1 LRILPV
7 PEIFAAVGAMR
18 VDDRYAAVESQ
29 YRQSAFVKEICV
41 FGRPRDDDPRRERL
55 FAVVVPDVVLLRQK
69 RIVNAGD
76 LLRFEL
82 EGQSIHLPPPHR
94 IVSYDVWFEP
104 LPRTPAGELRR
115 EEIHARLRQKAEE
128 ARARAAG
135 RDDDGTADRDT
146 AAALE
151 IVRRYSKETAL
162 WPDANL
168 EIDLGLD
175 SMARVELM
183 TELEQRFG
191 VSVTDDQACQVFTVR
206 QLIEAMV
213 PAGTASHRESASADP
228 WATLL
233 NDPSGSHPAMAVLSV
248 RRRVVPLMFFA
259 CLRLARMV
267 MPSVVVRGRE
277 HLPESGPYII
287 APNHQS
293 YLDPFFL
300 SSVLP
305 YAVFK
310 QLFVVGAAEYFETP
324 LTAWLARQLSLVP
337 VDPDANLVP
346 AMRAGAWGL
355 AQRRVLLLFPE
366 GERSIDGRVKRFK
379 RGAAIL
385 ARQLELPIVPVAI
398 HGVFGVWPRNRPFN
412 WRCLLPGSGHHVQI
426 AFGEPMHAARHVT
439 AAESTEALRRRVD
452 ELWHTLDASPQQR
465 HENDRCTDG
474 TGEQHS
480 GLGSV
485 ADKH

>member
-7 PEIFAAVGAMR
+7 PEALARLGAVR
-18 VDDRYAAVESQ
+18 DDDRYAAVESQ
-29 YRQSAFVKEICV
+29 YRQSAYVKEICV
-41 FGRPRDDDPRRERL
+41 FGRPCDDDPRRERL
-55 FAVVVPDVVLLRQK
+55 FAVVVPDMILLRQK

-104 LPRTPAGELRR
+104 LPRTSAGELRR

-135 RDDDGTADRDT
+135 RDDDGKADQDT

-151 IVRRYSKETAL
+151 IVRRYSKDAAV

-175 SMARVELM
+175 SMDRVELIA
-183 TELEQRFG
+183 ELEQRFG
-191 VSVTDDQACQVFTVR
+191 VRVPDDQVCGIFTLQQLFDAVR
-206 QLIEAMV
+206 
-213 PAGTASHRESASADP
+213 PAGAAPTEATKTADI
-228 WATLL
+228 WAMLL
-233 NDPSGSHPAMAVLSV
+233 KDPSGNHPAVATLSV

-259 CLRLARMV
+259 FLRLARIV
-267 MPSVVVRGRE
+267 MPRVVVRGRE
-277 HLPESGPYII
+277 HLPGSGPYII

-310 QLFVVGAAEYFETP
+310 ELFVVGAAEYFETR

-346 AMRAGAWGL
+346 AMQAGAWGL
-355 AQRRVLLLFPE
+355 AQNRILLLFPE

-379 RGAAIL
+379 KGAAIL
-385 ARQLELPIVPVAI
+385 ARHLDLPIVPVAI
-398 HGVFGVWPRNRPFN
+398 HGVFRVWPRNRPFN

-426 AFGEPMHAARHVT
+426 AFGEPLHVARLVT
-439 AAESTEALRRRVD
+439 ADENTETLRRRVD
-452 ELWHTLDASPQQR
+452 ELWHTLNASPQQR
-465 HENDRCTDG
+465 RENDRCADG
-474 TGEQHS
+474 AGEQHA
-480 GLGSV
+480 GLGGV